1 MQPGLCAAI
10 LADWSKFMA
19 WNEPGGG
26 DRDPWGGKGSNEGPP
41 DLDEVVRKMRER
53 MNSLLGG
60 KGGGGRSSGGKPFP
74 FALIAVLALV
84 AWVLSGIYI
93 IEPAERGVVLRL
105 GKFNR
110 ITEPGPHWHM
120 RGIEQVN
127 KVDVDQLRT
136 VSHRAKM
143 LTKDEN
149 IIQVELAV
157 QYQVKDANDYLFRVR
172 DPDFTLQE
180 ATESALREVIGGISM
195 DDFLSGG
202 RGTIVQQTKDLTQE
216 MLDKYQT
223 GLILRSVNLQ
233 DPQPPEEV
241 QGAFEDAIKA
251 QEDEQRYKNQAEAF
265 ALDILP
271 RARGDAQRLR
281 EAANAYREQIVAKA
295 EGEASRFT
303 QTLREYEKAP
313 EVTRKRLYLETMEQV
328 LANTSKVVMQV
339 KEGNNLMYIP
349 LDKLMENR
357 GRVMQTPEENVQING
372 SSSNGSMTEQQGP
385 RGSSREGRR

>member
-1 MQPGLCAAI
+1 
-10 LADWSKFMA
+10 MA

-26 DRDPWGGKGSNEGPP
+26 KRDPWGGGGGNDGPP
-41 DLDEVVRKMRER
+41 DLDEVVRKLRER
-53 MNSLLGG
+53 VTSLFGS
-60 KGGGGRSSGGKPFP
+60 KDGRGSTPGKPFN
-74 FALIAVLALV
+74 FGLLAIVALV

-93 IEPAERGVVLRL
+93 IEPAERGVILRL
-105 GKFNR
+105 GKFHT
-110 ITEPGPHWHM
+110 ITGPGPHWYP
-120 RGIEQVN
+120 RGIDAVD
-127 KVDVDQLRT
+127 KVDVDRLRT

-157 QYQVKDANDYLFRVR
+157 QYQVKDAKDYLFQVR

-180 ATESALREVIGGISM
+180 STESALREVIGGIAM

-216 MLDKYQT
+216 MLDKYNT
-223 GLILRSVNLQ
+223 GLILTSVNLQ

-251 QEDEQRYKNQAEAF
+251 QEDEQRYRNQAEAF

-271 RARGDAQRLR
+271 KARGDAKRLR
-281 EAANAYREQIVAKA
+281 EGALAYREQVVAKA
-295 EGEASRFT
+295 EGETSRFL
-303 QTLREYEKAP
+303 QTLAEYNKAP
-313 EVTRKRLYLETMEQV
+313 EVTRKRLYLDTMEYV

-339 KEGNNLMYIP
+339 KNGNNLMYIP
-349 LDKLMENR
+349 LDKLMESR
-357 GRVMQTPEENVQING
+357 GSYLQAPEDTSQAG
-372 SSSNGSMTEQQGP
+372 SSSSSGEQPPDTGL
-385 RGSSREGRR
+385 RNSSRSVGGR